1 MYIPHCN
8 IKGNTD
14 QVACSKVIFQY
25 VKCLVL
31 ITQEDGTKYSEAPGG
46 PPTRL
51 SKFRGESLHHRKLKQ
66 RLGRTAFQVL
76 SSPHGFRGRCLASDS
91 SSP

>member
-14 QVACSKVIFQY
+14 QVACNKVIFQY

-46 PPTRL
+46 R
-51 SKFRGESLHHRKLKQ
+51 
-66 RLGRTAFQVL
+66 
-76 SSPHGFRGRCLASDS
+76 PH
-91 SSP
+91 

>member
-14 QVACSKVIFQY
+14 QVACNKVIFQY

-31 ITQEDGTKYSEAPGG
+31 ITQEDGTKYSEAPWG
-46 PPTRL
+46 PP
-51 SKFRGESLHHRKLKQ
+51 H
-66 RLGRTAFQVL
+66 
-76 SSPHGFRGRCLASDS
+76 
-91 SSP
+91 

>member
-8 IKGNTD
+8 IKGNTN

-31 ITQEDGTKYSEAPGG
+31 TTTEDGAKCSEAPRG
-46 PPTRL
+46 P
-51 SKFRGESLHHRKLKQ
+51 SL
-66 RLGRTAFQVL
+66 
-76 SSPHGFRGRCLASDS
+76 D
-91 SSP
+91 